1 MDEFQFRLSP
11 KRGNGYLTFF
21 SSSAGF
27 QLGCAA
33 GDREKKK
40 RNICEHENPKIQK
53 FTRPRKNEIK

>member
-11 KRGNGYLTFF
+11 KRGNGYLTFSLLRLV
-21 SSSAGF
+21 SSSAV
-27 QLGCAA
+27 QLATV
-33 GDREKKK
+33 KKK